1 MCIIGEKGNSASW
14 QWKILL
20 YRFRSVGG
28 RAVVRLYKDITKKD
42 YYAWILISEI
52 DPTNGV

>member
-14 QWKILL
+14 QWKILR

>member
-1 MCIIGEKGNSASW
+1 MIVLNVK
-14 QWKILL
+14 
-20 YRFRSVGG
+20 SVGG